1 MMLVFSRWTMWALA
15 GALFLGCEQPTGPL
29 SLPAAVGRPTDA
41 SQGPRVGV
49 IVARGGEVTVVPNTG
64 KGFPGLPEQQLLRDD
79 KLVTAANSFVVVQL
93 HNGHLVRL
101 GASQSN
107 VVEMLAPFHDP
118 PAGDDVEARFVRLLT
133 PEERDD
139 PKLSG
144 AITRVAGW
152 NTRMNASESFA
163 ALPAVEAPSPA
174 PAPIARSAPQSPEAP
189 AAAPAEAE
197 EARAESADMP
207 GTIRG
212 GRVADAKS
220 APPPPP
226 APAKSE
232 QAKPRPVDLPS
243 KDDADEVMESKRAE
257 SPDVPPASP
266 GGGSGAPAPEPPA
279 QLPAQ
284 PKLPAQLKFTPMK
297 FNGGARMV
305 DLPEP
310 FKSGAAALASCAG
323 AGAKI
328 TGSVLLGK
336 VIGLEVDGAKRCQ
349 GLVGKQTT
357 LEDGTF
363 QLTVNP

>member
-1 MMLVFSRWTMWALA
+1 MMLVFSRWMMWALA
-15 GALFLGCEQPTGPL
+15 GALFLGCEQPSGPL

-49 IVARGGEVTVVPNTG
+49 IVARGGEVTVVPSTG

-163 ALPAVEAPSPA
+163 ALPAAEASSAAAPPPIAPRAPSP
-174 PAPIARSAPQSPEAP
+174 QEAP
-189 AAAPAEAE
+189 GASPARDDAQ
-197 EARAESADMP
+197 AESESLP
-207 GTIRG
+207 NSISG
-212 GRVADAKS
+212 GRVADAKT
-220 APPPPP
+220 APAKPSPTKNDQPKPRP
-226 APAKSE
+226 APAKIE
-232 QAKPRPVDLPS
+232 EAKPS
-243 KDDADEVMESKRAE
+243 TDDADEVMEANE
-257 SPDVPPASP
+257 SRSPSPGSDSGSVPP
-266 GGGSGAPAPEPPA
+266 GAPVASA
-279 QLPAQ
+279 QLPG
-284 PKLPAQLKFTPMK
+284 QLKFTPAK
-297 FNGGARMV
+297 ASGGARLV

-328 TGSVLLGK
+328 TGTVLQGK
-336 VIGLEVDGAKRCQ
+336 VIGLRIDGAQRCQ
-349 GLVGKQTT
+349 DLVGKTT
-357 LEDGTF
+357 KLEDGTF
-363 QLTVNP
+363 ELTVKP